1 MEKSTGL
8 AVIALVIALSSFAVM
23 YLEYLPRITTL
34 SNHIDALEHQIDNLQ
49 EQQSTLTMLTVPF
62 SQTFTQIDYVDFREL
77 IPYPSEPFVARSIM
91 ITLEYQLSYYEEST
105 SFYMIVQINPVV
117 SNMSTPSEDTVMWH
131 ELPVEDTLDDVSWST
146 EFLSL
151 DTDAEELMISI
162 GVLNAT
168 GSINGTITQIIIR

>member
-1 MEKSTGL
+1 
-8 AVIALVIALSSFAVM
+8 
-23 YLEYLPRITTL
+23 
-34 SNHIDALEHQIDNLQ
+34 
-49 EQQSTLTMLTVPF
+49 
-62 SQTFTQIDYVDFREL
+62 
-77 IPYPSEPFVARSIM
+77 
-91 ITLEYQLSYYEEST
+91 
-105 SFYMIVQINPVV
+105 MIVQINPVV